1 MKTAV
6 LATIALVLI
15 IVSGVGGF
23 FIGGSTAPSAAT
35 ATTTQTTTTTITGQA
50 DPSKS
55 LAQNCQAEGGKA
67 TFYSV
72 IDTSDWPTMN
82 AVLMKDFP
90 FMQVNFVGED
100 PQGTVNKVN
109 SEYQAGHVVAD
120 VVQDSLALLVQL
132 KTSGALQPYDDYVMD
147 MDNYSSSFVDTD
159 HVWHAFVVAPLAL
172 LYNTNL
178 VTDTST
184 LPKTWSDL
192 ANPIWKNKIVMD
204 NPNTLNVAGITFAT
218 LFPIMGNS
226 SWTALMQGIAANDP
240 VFVSS
245 GADAYTSVSSG
256 QYPLAMGFINDY
268 MSGVGT
274 GAPVKPV
281 NINPTV
287 VLIGATGLATN
298 NPHPYCGRLLLQ
310 WLESYSGQAALAMT
324 HRGPAYPTLTN
335 TYYTGV
341 YPSNTQFIVAATG
354 VPTFFTDSQYWVN
367 LYTKI
372 FG

>member
-1 MKTAV
+1 MKTSV
-6 LATIALVLI
+6 LAITALILI
-15 IVSGVGGF
+15 VISGVGGYF
-23 FIGGSTAPSAAT
+23 YGNSAAPSSSAQT
-35 ATTTQTTTTTITGQA
+35 VTTTVSGQA
-50 DPSKS
+50 DPSKT
-55 LAQNCQAEGGKA
+55 LAQLCQAEGGKA

-82 AVLMKDFP
+82 TVLVKDFP
-90 FMQVNFVGED
+90 FMQVTFVGED

-109 SEYQAGHVVAD
+109 SEYQAGHVTAD

-132 KTSGALQPYDDYVMD
+132 KTSGALQPYNDYSMT
-147 MDNYSSSFVDTD
+147 MDNYSSSFVDPD
-159 HVWHAFVVAPLAL
+159 NVWHAFVVAPLAL

-192 ANPIWKNKIVMD
+192 ANPIWKGKIVMD
-204 NPNTLNVAGITFAT
+204 QPKTLNVAGITFAT
-218 LFPIMGNS
+218 LLPSMGNA
-226 SWTALMQGIAANDP
+226 SWTSLMNGIAANDP
-240 VFVSS
+240 VYVSS
-245 GADAYTSVSSG
+245 GSEAYTSVSSG

-268 MSGVGT
+268 MSGVST

-287 VLIGATGLATN
+287 VLVGATGLATN
-298 NPHPYCGRLLLQ
+298 NPHPYCGRLLLS
-310 WLESYSGQAALAMT
+310 WLESYDGQSALALT
-324 HRGPAYPTLTN
+324 HRGPAYPLLTS
-335 TYYTGV
+335 TFYTGV
-341 YPSNTQFIVAATG
+341 YPSNTQFIVGATG
-354 VPTFFTDSQYWVN
+354 EPTFFTNSQYWVN